1 MLRPATAR
9 LLTVTPVLNS
19 APNWLP
25 HPTGQVAL
33 GLAIVES
40 PASQTV
46 GPAAATVAVEP
57 GALAAAVAQ
66 AGSAAA
72 ADAPTSNGTRSAVAA
87 SQRIMIA
94 SAKSRSAAGR
104 RHGWPSMY
112 QESAY
117 RVEARSANIPPC
129 GSLSTAYRPIGRSAG

>member
-46 GPAAATVAVEP
+46 GPAAATAAVEP
-57 GALAAAVAQ
+57 EAQ
-66 AGSAAA
+66 AGPEAA
-72 ADAPTSNGTRSAVAA
+72 ADAPTSNGTTSTVAA

-94 SAKSRSAAGR
+94 SPRAEQPRGDDMDSRQCIRKALTESRRAAR
-104 RHGWPSMY
+104 TSHP
-112 QESAY
+112 A
-117 RVEARSANIPPC
+117 
-129 GSLSTAYRPIGRSAG
+129 GRSARR

>member
-9 LLTVTPVLNS
+9 LLTVTPVWNR

-46 GPAAATVAVEP
+46 GPVAATAAAGLDA
-57 GALAAAVAQ
+57 AQ
-66 AGSAAA
+66 AGVEAAA
-72 ADAPTSNGTRSAVAA
+72 EAPTSSGTKSTVAA

-94 SAKSRSAAGR
+94 SQASDREPRGDDSDDCQCIR
-104 RHGWPSMY
+104 
-112 QESAY
+112 
-117 RVEARSANIPPC
+117 
-129 GSLSTAYRPIGRSAG
+129 

>member
-40 PASQTV
+40 PASHAV
-46 GPAAATVAVEP
+46 GPAAA
-57 GALAAAVAQ
+57 AAAVVVLDAAQ
-66 AGSAAA
+66 AGPSPA
-72 ADAPTSNGTRSAVAA
+72 ADGPISKGATSTTAA
-87 SQRIMIA
+87 SQRSMIVSPEPEQTPRGDDMDDRQCNRKA
-94 SAKSRSAAGR
+94 LTWSRPAPR
-104 RHGWPSMY
+104 TCP
-112 QESAY
+112 
-117 RVEARSANIPPC
+117 
-129 GSLSTAYRPIGRSAG
+129 L

>member
-25 HPTGQVAL
+25 HPTGQVPL

-46 GPAAATVAVEP
+46 GPAAATAAVEP
-57 GALAAAVAQ
+57 EAQ
-66 AGSAAA
+66 AGSEAA
-72 ADAPTSNGTRSAVAA
+72 ADTPTSNGTTSMVAA

-94 SAKSRSAAGR
+94 SPKSRTAAGR
-104 RHGWPSMY
+104 RHGQPSMY
-112 QESAY
+112 
-117 RVEARSANIPPC
+117 
-129 GSLSTAYRPIGRSAG
+129 

>member
-46 GPAAATVAVEP
+46 GPAAAT
-57 GALAAAVAQ
+57 AAAGLGAAQ
-66 AGSAAA
+66 AGVEAAA
-72 ADAPTSNGTRSAVAA
+72 EAPTSNGTQSTVAA

-94 SAKSRSAAGR
+94 SEASDGEPWGDDSDVGQCNRQALTGSRRASRTSRPAGR
-104 RHGWPSMY
+104 
-112 QESAY
+112 
-117 RVEARSANIPPC
+117 
-129 GSLSTAYRPIGRSAG
+129 

>member
-46 GPAAATVAVEP
+46 GPAAAT
-57 GALAAAVAQ
+57 AAAGAEALDALDAAQ
-66 AGSAAA
+66 AGPDAA
-72 ADAPTSNGTRSAVAA
+72 ADAPTSNGTRSTVAP
-87 SQRIMIA
+87 SHRIMIV
-94 SAKSRSAAGR
+94 SQKSRAAPRG
-104 RHGWPSMY
+104 
-112 QESAY
+112 
-117 RVEARSANIPPC
+117 
-129 GSLSTAYRPIGRSAG
+129 